1 MMRLQAPYTNLFR
14 MQTFSMQSL
23 RAGLL
28 LVACLAAL
36 ICASGQRAGAAPNR
50 VLADLSYDLVEI
62 NSSYHGTEL
71 LLFGAYRGIPGD
83 DLILEVRGPAT
94 DLLQRRKEQKAG
106 IWINVETFRWLGV
119 PSFYH
124 VFSTRPLAEIA
135 PLQTLTDSGVG
146 AASLGLRLAK
156 SKGGGGSHHN
166 GGDNS
171 PVSRA
176 SASTDEQNAGLVRNM
191 TGLGLWA
198 TRTSSV
204 KTQQDMLYRTAL
216 SLPSNVPPG
225 SYVVR
230 VLHFRDGVAIS
241 ESKTDM
247 KVRKSGLSALIYRF
261 AHDYSLFYGLFA
273 IAFAMA
279 SGWLAAIAFRRN

>member
-1 MMRLQAPYTNLFR
+1 MMRVQAPYTDLFR

-23 RAGLL
+23 RAGLV
-28 LVACLAAL
+28 LVACLAVL
-36 ICASGQRAGAAPNR
+36 ICASVQPAGAAPNR
-50 VLADLSYDLVEI
+50 VVADLSDDLVEI

-71 LLFGAYRGIPGD
+71 LLFGAYRGMPGD
-83 DLILEVRGPAT
+83 DLILEVRGPST

-135 PLQTLTDSGVG
+135 PLQTLTESGVG

-166 GGDNS
+166 GGDDS

-198 TRTSSV
+198 TRTGSV

-247 KVRKSGLSALIYRF
+247 KIRKAGLSALIYRF

-273 IAFAMA
+273 IAFAVA
-279 SGWLAAIAFRRN
+279 SGWLAAVAFRRN

>member
-14 MQTFSMQSL
+14 MQTFSMQSMH
-23 RAGLL
+23 AGLL
-28 LVACLAAL
+28 LVACLASL
-36 ICASGQRAGAAPNR
+36 ICACGQRAGAAPNR

-83 DLILEVRGPAT
+83 DLILEVRGPST

-247 KVRKSGLSALIYRF
+247 KIRKSGLSALIYRF

>member
-1 MMRLQAPYTNLFR
+1 
-14 MQTFSMQSL
+14 
-23 RAGLL
+23 
-28 LVACLAAL
+28 V
-36 ICASGQRAGAAPNR
+36 
-50 VLADLSYDLVEI
+50 VADLSDDLVEI

-71 LLFGAYRGIPGD
+71 LLFGAYRGLPGD
-83 DLILEVRGPAT
+83 DLILEVRGPST

-106 IWINVETFRWLGV
+106 IWINVETFRWLNV

-135 PLQTLTDSGVG
+135 PSQTLTESGVG
-146 AASLGLRLAK
+146 AASLGLRLAR

-166 GGDNS
+166 GGDES
-171 PVSRA
+171 PVSA
-176 SASTDEQNAGLVRNM
+176 ATASTDKQNAGLVRNM

-198 TRTSSV
+198 TRTNSV

-225 SYVVR
+225 TYVVR

-247 KVRKSGLSALIYRF
+247 KIRKAGLSALIYRF

-273 IAFAMA
+273 IAFAVA
-279 SGWLAAIAFRRN
+279 SGWLAAVAFRRN